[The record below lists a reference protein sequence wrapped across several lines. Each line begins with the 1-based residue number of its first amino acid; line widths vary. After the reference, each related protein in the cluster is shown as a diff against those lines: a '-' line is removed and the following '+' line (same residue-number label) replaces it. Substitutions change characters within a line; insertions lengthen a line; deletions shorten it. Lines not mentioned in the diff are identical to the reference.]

1 MFIRYNAIK
10 GIGEKKRIF
19 NDYIQMTKKAER
31 NEVRNKIEQAKENFV
46 TMLETSGTLTSD
58 SKYHKVAQQFIMDQ
72 RWKMVEER
80 DREILFQDFLDDLYN
95 KEKEESRIK
104 RCLFYY
110 LNIEVLM
117 SKNRKENMEKLKNSL
132 LGRDDITSR
141 LKWDEFI
148 QLYKEDGI
156 FNSLT
161 NYDQLT

>member
-1 MFIRYNAIK
+1 
-10 GIGEKKRIF
+10 
-19 NDYIQMTKKAER
+19 MTKKAER

-104 RCLFYY
+104 RFFLY
-110 LNIEVLM
+110 LNSKVLILR
-117 SKNRKENMEKLKNSL
+117 NRKENMEKLKNSL